1 MLLCATKYTMSSQG
15 LLNPLTKHNNKNN
28 FLGVVIIMMNR
39 LPSEGRTLVRV
50 EVRSDKV
57 WIIDA
62 ACINCNKRFKSMR
75 AVSMHL
81 KVTAAR
87 HAVIFINY
95 GNYDKK
101 TGLREMTRAQ
111 S

>member
-1 MLLCATKYTMSSQG
+1 M
-15 LLNPLTKHNNKNN
+15 
-28 FLGVVIIMMNR
+28 VILVNQ

-50 EVRSDKV
+50 ADKV

-62 ACINCNKRFKSMR
+62 VCINCNKRFTSTR

-81 KVTAAR
+81 KMTGAR
-87 HAVIFINY
+87 HIVNFKNY

-101 TGLREMTRAQ
+101 TGLREMIRAE